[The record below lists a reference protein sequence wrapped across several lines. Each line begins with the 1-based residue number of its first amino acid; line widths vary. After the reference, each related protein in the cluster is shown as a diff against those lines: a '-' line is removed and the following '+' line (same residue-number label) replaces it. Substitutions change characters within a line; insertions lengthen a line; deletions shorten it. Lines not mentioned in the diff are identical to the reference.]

1 MSFIATLK
9 SLGARLMAKKVVVL
23 TVVLLAIAVTAAGVW
38 GVKSGK
44 IDFKS
49 WLLKPESQ
57 RVAKTTLDYVNKNLL
72 QAGTTA
78 TLSKITLEGSVY
90 KIDLAING
98 QNATVY
104 VSRDA
109 KFLFPAVFE
118 MAGVKENAS
127 PEPSGEITKSEKP
140 DVKLFVM
147 SYCPYGLQAER
158 AYLPVYDL
166 LKSKAD
172 LGIYFVDYILHG
184 KQELDENL
192 RQYCLQKQD
201 KDLYAK
207 YLACFF
213 KAGKADD
220 CLAEVK
226 ADKKALQNCVSQT
239 DLQFKIT
246 AGFTDESTW
255 LNGQYPKFNIYS
267 DLNAQYG
274 VKGSPTIV
282 INGKQVALNNRSAE
296 AFKNLVCQ
304 AFLNQPAECS
314 QTLSNDAA
322 ATGFGEGSTSGSG
335 GNCAQ

>member
-1 MSFIATLK
+1 MSFVELVKKLK
-9 SLGARLMAKKVVVL
+9 TGLIAKKVVVL
-23 TVVLLAIAVTAAGVW
+23 AIILLAIAATTTGTW
-38 GVKSGK
+38 LIKSGK

-49 WLLKPESQ
+49 WILKPESQ
-57 RVAKTTLDYVNKNLL
+57 RVAQTTLEYVNKNLL

-90 KIDLAING
+90 KVELAING
-98 QNATVY
+98 SNATVY

-118 MAGVKENAS
+118 MAGVKESAS
-127 PEPSGEITKSEKP
+127 PEPSGEMTKSEKP

-147 SYCPYGLQAER
+147 SYCPYGLQAEK

-172 LGIYFVDYILHG
+172 FGIYFVNYIMHD
-184 KQELDENL
+184 KKELDENL

-207 YLACFF
+207 YLACFV

-220 CLAEVK
+220 CLTQVQANIS
-226 ADKKALQNCVSQT
+226 ALQNCVSQT
-239 DLQFKIT
+239 DQQFKIT
-246 AGFTDESTW
+246 AGYDDKNTW
-255 LNGQYPKFNIYS
+255 LNGQYPKFDIYS
-267 DLNAQYG
+267 DLNTQYG

-282 INGKQVALNNRSAE
+282 INGKQVSLNNRSAE
-296 AFKNLVCQ
+296 AFKTLVCQ
-304 AFLNQPAECS
+304 AFINQPAECS
-314 QTLSNDAA
+314 QTLSDTATAA
-322 ATGFGEGSTSGSG
+322 GFGEESSNGSSGS
-335 GNCAQ
+335 CE